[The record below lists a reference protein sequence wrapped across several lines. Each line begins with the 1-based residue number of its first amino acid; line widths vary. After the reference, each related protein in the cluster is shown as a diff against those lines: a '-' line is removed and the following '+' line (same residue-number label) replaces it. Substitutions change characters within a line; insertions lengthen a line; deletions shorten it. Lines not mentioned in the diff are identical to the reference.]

1 MKIHLQPEIFALAP
15 DFHRGL
21 VIARH
26 LNNNGY
32 SSELEARLREA
43 ESETKKI
50 DSLGKLCA
58 VTGWDEVH
66 RAFGS
71 NPNKFPPAHKNL
83 LKRVNKPE
91 VRLPFISKVVAIM
104 NTSSL
109 SLRTPVGGDDLKRCQ
124 DFGADLELRLA
135 RGNETFL
142 PLGKDVKEETPE
154 ENEVIYAVG
163 DTIMCR
169 RWNWRNSCQTL
180 ITSETTEIVMNIDCL
195 GEGASEQAQVGAAM
209 VAALLREFCG
219 ASVKEYV
226 LSASEPSLQL

>member
-1 MKIHLQPEIFALAP
+1 MIHIHPEIFALTP
-15 DFHRGL
+15 DFYRGII
-21 VIARH
+21 IAEN
-26 LNNNGY
+26 LNNIGG
-32 SSELEARLREA
+32 SSELLALLREA
-43 ESETKKI
+43 EDDIKTHEKPT
-50 DSLGKLCA
+50 SLPSIVA
-58 VTGWDEVH
+58 WDEIH

-124 DFGADLELRLA
+124 DFGTDLELRLA

-180 ITSETTEIVMNIDCL
+180 ITQETTEIVMNIDCL
-195 GEGASEQAQVGAAM
+195 GEGASEQAQVGATM

-219 ASVKEYV
+219 ASVEEYV

>member
-1 MKIHLQPEIFALAP
+1 MIHVHPEIFTLAP
-15 DFHRGL
+15 DFCRGII
-21 VIARH
+21 IAKN
-26 LNNNGY
+26 LNNIGE
-32 SSELEARLREA
+32 SSELLALLGEA
-43 ESETKKI
+43 EDDIKTHEKPT
-50 DSLGKLCA
+50 SLA
-58 VTGWDEVH
+58 SIVAWDEIH

-109 SLRTPVGGDDLKRCQ
+109 SLRNPVGGDDLKRCQ
-124 DFGADLELRLA
+124 EFGTDLELRLA

-142 PLGKDVKEETPE
+142 ALGKDVKEETPE

-180 ITSETTEIVMNIDCL
+180 ITGETTEIVMNIDCL

-219 ASVKEYV
+219 ASVEQYV
-226 LSASEPSLQL
+226 LSASAPSLHL